1 MEISLDSVVIRA
13 DENLRLPSSAL
24 RVQELT
30 ELPDTDANEL
40 LRAVEVDP
48 AFAAQ
53 LLKLANSPI
62 YSRGKQT
69 TSLDRAIGLLGFKEV
84 GYLAI
89 ALAASKQLK
98 KIETEL
104 LSSTSFWNHSLTT
117 AILARNTARKLK
129 IQDRGIFTSALLH
142 DLGIL
147 IEIGMCTEEMQGV
160 LDLSMYSE
168 DVGLQAA
175 ENQILGFNHSEF
187 AAILFENW
195 GLPEVI
201 IETAKYHHSPGQA
214 KQFRQEVA
222 LIAWANIIEHI
233 GTDADDE
240 DWEQHTEL
248 LADIKDITGLEKP
261 EDDSLLEQAQAETI
275 EMIGL
280 F

>member
-1 MEISLDSVVIRA
+1 LEISLDSVVIRA

-160 LDLSMYSE
+160 LDLS
-168 DVGLQAA
+168 